1 MAYYSH
7 LTKEI
12 VMDAEQIMN
21 RIETLRRTAE
31 TGEQWA
37 EICALEEQ
45 ANRLHPDYGTPNW
58 CHICSPKGL
67 GYCRCEIACNE

>member
-1 MAYYSH
+1 MN
-7 LTKEI
+7 I
-12 VMDAEQIMN
+12 QNQI
-21 RIETLRRTAE
+21 EKLRRTAE

-58 CHICSPKGL
+58 CRICSPQGL
-67 GYCRCEIACNE
+67 GYCRCEVACNE